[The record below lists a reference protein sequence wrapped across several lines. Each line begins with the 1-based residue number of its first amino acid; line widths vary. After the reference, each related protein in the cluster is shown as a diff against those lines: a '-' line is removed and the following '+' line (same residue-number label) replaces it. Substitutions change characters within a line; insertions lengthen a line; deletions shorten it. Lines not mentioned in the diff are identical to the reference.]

1 MKKRTTLKAMLAA
14 TAAPGLAF
22 AQAKPPVKLGYISIL
37 TGPLAGYGKAQEL
50 MVRLAVEDVNARG
63 GINGSPL
70 QVDSVDATMDPGQSV
85 VMFRKFVGEGH
96 FGVLGP
102 MTGTQWET
110 VSAIANQLNMPAVT
124 ATASKPGITVRPWT
138 IRMQPPDDIYIGE
151 GFQAFHKLYP
161 KVRNV
166 VITADVREA
175 SGKSGADAFE
185 ALAKKAGMKVLGIAE
200 FSTRATDLSPV
211 AIQIRG
217 MKPDAV
223 LVSALGPNAL
233 ALAKEFKT
241 QNIDVPVLANSLI
254 WPGPFVNAVGENG
267 RNWHSIGFTTA
278 TSSTGDNAL
287 NASVVQR
294 FRERADP
301 SIGKPANSAN
311 WSLSYDTIL
320 LYAQILREARVD
332 GTTAPKVAREAIR
345 DGFMKL
351 KSFSGVQSYTMR
363 ETGDMH
369 IPGRVL
375 AVDVGRGEWKFAG
388 S

>member
-1 MKKRTTLKAMLAA
+1 M
-14 TAAPGLAF
+14 
-22 AQAKPPVKLGYISIL
+22 
-37 TGPLAGYGKAQEL
+37 
-50 MVRLAVEDVNARG
+50 
-63 GINGSPL
+63 
-70 QVDSVDATMDPGQSV
+70 
-85 VMFRKFVGEGH
+85 
-96 FGVLGP
+96 
-102 MTGTQWET
+102 
-110 VSAIANQLNMPAVT
+110 
-124 ATASKPGITVRPWT
+124 
-138 IRMQPPDDIYIGE
+138 
-151 GFQAFHKLYP
+151 
-161 KVRNV
+161 
-166 VITADVREA
+166 
-175 SGKSGADAFE
+175 
-185 ALAKKAGMKVLGIAE
+185 
-200 FSTRATDLSPV
+200 
-211 AIQIRG
+211 
-217 MKPDAV
+217 
-223 LVSALGPNAL
+223 
-233 ALAKEFKT
+233 
-241 QNIDVPVLANSLI
+241 
-254 WPGPFVNAVGENG
+254 NAVGENG

-388 S
+388 G